1 MEGTQSGNPISK
13 NGKFGPTDGFVQRL
27 AGARVAAVNKGCT
40 AGMLEPV
47 AVGFHRIVVVN
58 LKPLPSP
65 SVVQFTGVVHHP
77 CDVLDHAVKRP
88 RKRQVAQFSESLFD
102 KRCADD
108 RERAVPVPVG
118 DVLAL
123 KKKNGKA
130 KHVVAV
136 NVRDEHGFDF
146 CDVFSMAS

>member
-1 MEGTQSGNPISK
+1 
-13 NGKFGPTDGFVQRL
+13 
-27 AGARVAAVNKGCT
+27 
-40 AGMLEPV
+40 
-47 AVGFHRIVVVN
+47 VVN
-58 LKPLPSP
+58 FKPLPSP
-65 SVVQFTGVVHHP
+65 SVVQFTGVVHDP
-77 CDVLDHAVKRP
+77 GDVLNHAFKRP

-118 DVLAL
+118 DVFPFEQEERET
-123 KKKNGKA
+123 

-146 CDVFSMAS
+146 CNVFSMAP